1 MDATLTD
8 GMAIR
13 TLARVLVAAA
23 KIGDNI
29 CVEPHTRSVRLRA
42 LASNKSSA
50 VEFTLESSFFD
61 SYLLLSPPMPP
72 PVAGADVSPLGTPA
86 TPTATPQRPVAPSAS
101 LPQAV
106 VVAAKLLLPIFR
118 TPATIERL
126 TLALPS
132 DSPRLSIHIAGVAGV
147 AKSFSLPAIV
157 GDLLR
162 PVVSRSDKACRLQC
176 RSALLTT
183 VLSNFHTRLEEVTL
197 AASVGGLRL
206 SSYLNEVGSAAPSP
220 APAGAPAVAGGG
232 ARRRRGSAAGA
243 GGSGSAGGVGG
254 ATAGAALMLLR
265 TELSAPAREFEAFV
279 VPPGDGETVLTLPL
293 KPFRTAVEWAEHF
306 PDAPLGIFFDG
317 PGVPVV
323 MDVAAAGLGAGVLPA
338 PTPIGA
344 DAAAPP
350 PAVSGAQPGW
360 ELPSERIESS
370 CGARGRLVG
379 GISCGWLVGGPVS
392 WRYCRRR
399 RPAHPRCL
407 RACGR

>member
-42 LASNKSSA
+42 LASSKSSA
-50 VEFTLESSFFD
+50 VEFTLESTFFD
-61 SYLLLSPPMPP
+61 SYLLLPPPVPP
-72 PVAGADVSPLGTPA
+72 PVAGADVSPLGTPITRGA
-86 TPTATPQRPVAPSAS
+86 TPRPPVAPSAT

-126 TLALPS
+126 TLALPT

-162 PVVSRSDKACRLQC
+162 PVVSRSDKACRLEC

-197 AASVGGLRL
+197 AASEGGLRL

-220 APAGAPAVAGGG
+220 APAGAPAAAGGG
-232 ARRRRGSAAGA
+232 TRRRRGSAAGA
-243 GGSGSAGGVGG
+243 SAGGGGGGVGG
-254 ATAGAALMLLR
+254 TSAGASSMILR

-279 VPPGDGETVLTLPL
+279 VPPGDGETMLTLPL

-338 PTPIGA
+338 PTPDG
-344 DAAAPP
+344 AAA
-350 PAVSGAQPGW
+350 GG
-360 ELPSERIESS
+360 
-370 CGARGRLVG
+370 VG
-379 GISCGWLVGGPVS
+379 VGMP
-392 WRYCRRR
+392 
-399 RPAHPRCL
+399 L
-407 RACGR
+407 R